1 MVGIGIGANIGNM
14 VLTVIGSGAWGRALA
29 NLAEANQHQV
39 ILWSRSGDLSLEV
52 AIAQSEIIISAVSMQ
67 GVNSIVNQ
75 VLSLSSSL
83 NPQVIIVTATKGL
96 DFETGATPA
105 QIWHKA
111 LPNHPVVV
119 LSGPNLSKEISL
131 GLPAATVAAS
141 SDPEAA
147 RRIQTV
153 LASKNFRVY
162 TNSDPIGVELGG
174 TLKNVIAIAVG
185 VCDGLRLGTNAKA
198 ALITR
203 SLPEIMQVGK
213 YFGAQPETFWGLSG
227 LGDLLATCSSNLSR
241 NYQVGYGLGQGKQLE
256 RILADLEGTAEGINT
271 AKVLIKLAHQAGF
284 TLPICSYV
292 HRLLNNEIT
301 ALQAVEG
308 LMERDLKSEL

>member
-1 MVGIGIGANIGNM
+1 M
-14 VLTVIGSGAWGRALA
+14 VLTVIGSGAWGQALA
-29 NLAEANQHQV
+29 KLAIANQHEV
-39 ILWSRSGDLSLEV
+39 ILWSRSSELSLEE
-52 AIAQSEIIISAVSMQ
+52 AIAQSQIVISAISMQ
-67 GVNSIVNQ
+67 GVSPISER
-75 VLSLSSSL
+75 LRALAL
-83 NPQVIIVTATKGL
+83 NPNMILVTATKGL
-96 DFETGATPA
+96 DPKTGTMPS
-105 QIWHKA
+105 QIWQNA
-111 LPNHPVVV
+111 LPNQAIVV

-141 SDPEAA
+141 LDFGAA
-147 RRIQTV
+147 VSVQNL

-174 TLKNVIAIAVG
+174 TLKNVMAIAVG
-185 VCDGLRLGTNAKA
+185 VCDGLKLGTNAKA

-241 NYQVGYGLGQGKQLE
+241 NYQVGYGFGQGKNLE
-256 RILADLEGTAEGINT
+256 QILNHLEGTAEGVNT
-271 AKVLIKLAHQAGF
+271 ARVLYQLSDRAGL
-284 TLPICSYV
+284 TLPICGYV
-292 HRLLNNEIT
+292 YRLLNNEIT
-301 ALQAVEG
+301 PSQAVEG

>member
-1 MVGIGIGANIGNM
+1 M
-14 VLTVIGSGAWGRALA
+14 VLTVIGSGIWGQALA
-29 NLAEANQHQV
+29 KLAEANQHQV

-52 AIAQSEIIISAVSMQ
+52 AIAKSEIIISAVSMQ
-67 GVNSIVNQ
+67 GVNNIVKQ
-75 VLSLSSSL
+75 IQALSLNSNL
-83 NPQVIIVTATKGL
+83 NSNVILVTATKGL

-105 QIWHKA
+105 QIWQNA
-111 LPNHPVVV
+111 LPHNPIVV
-119 LSGPNLSKEISL
+119 LSGPNLSKEIAL
-131 GLPAATVAAS
+131 GLPAATVVAS
-141 SDPEAA
+141 SDRDAA
-147 RRIQTV
+147 RCIQKV

-185 VCDGLRLGTNAKA
+185 VCDGLKLGTNAKA

-227 LGDLLATCSSNLSR
+227 LGDLLATCSSALSR
-241 NYQVGYGLGQGKQLE
+241 NYQVGYGLGQGKKLE
-256 RILADLEGTAEGINT
+256 QILAELEGIAEGVNT
-271 AKVLIKLAHQAGF
+271 ANVLIKLANQKGF
-284 TLPICSYV
+284 NLPICSYV
-292 HRLLNNEIT
+292 YRLLNNEIT